1 MSQQSTIA
9 LDPSPASPG
18 TERPFFLRVT
28 LVSGTSLL
36 SKLPEMVRRG
46 TKLSMDESANHVHRE
61 PVFVPPV
68 CQPTELHVRPQ
79 E

>member
-1 MSQQSTIA
+1 MA
-9 LDPSPASPG
+9 LDLSPASSG
-18 TERPFFLRVT
+18 TEKPFFLHVT
-28 LVSGTSLL
+28 LVSGTSFL

-46 TKLSMDESANHVHRE
+46 TKLSMDESANLVYRE